1 MDEPLSVSNPGAI
14 LLARIATRLCT
25 RIEYLLGEAEIT
37 DPIYLESNATWLKW
51 AYSSSGVDL
60 AIGLQMRDTWC
71 DDFHAR
77 VRARGEASVASFRSQ
92 LKVMDVKDWDEL
104 YQKTA
109 KGKGG
114 QGSIQRKMF

>member
-1 MDEPLSVSNPGAI
+1 VSNPGAI

-25 RIEYLLGEAEIT
+25 RIEYLLDEAEIN
-37 DPIYLESNATWLKW
+37 DPIYLECNATWLNW
-51 AYSSSGVDL
+51 AHSSSGIDL
-60 AIGLQMRDTWC
+60 AIGLQMRDKWC
-71 DDFHAR
+71 EDFQAR
-77 VRARGEASVASFRSQ
+77 VRARGEASVASFRSE

-114 QGSIQRKMF
+114 QGSIQRKMPL